1 MIGQNIVRSRPF
13 HTLVWRLPNILAFLI
28 ELRTPTAYCILGTD
42 CADAPLHGMVTR
54 TGAPVCGLL
63 ISCMLQVPAP
73 HRPIFGVDYSIKDD
87 TASYRQ
93 DRVTAVTRTQ
103 NHTTRT
109 KKQWLIEPQTND
121 VSLSWQDY

>member
-42 CADAPLHGMVTR
+42 CADAPLH
-54 TGAPVCGLL
+54 
-63 ISCMLQVPAP
+63 VPAP